1 MAKQGSI
8 PLGSDDITIPEELEE
23 KEDKSRSEATPRCD
37 ELLTGEEIIKNEEL
51 SPEPLEA
58 RETELEPEIEKPA
71 KEKSEPKDSTNP
83 DESDDKYHDFFK
95 QNNSKKTG

>member
-8 PLGSDDITIPEELEE
+8 PLGSDDVTIPEELEE

-37 ELLTGEEIIKNEEL
+37 ELLTGEEIIENEEL
-51 SPEPLEA
+51 SPEPLKA
-58 RETELEPEIEKPA
+58 GETELKPEIEKPA

-83 DESDDKYHDFFK
+83 DESDDEYHDSFK
-95 QNNSKKTG
+95 QQ